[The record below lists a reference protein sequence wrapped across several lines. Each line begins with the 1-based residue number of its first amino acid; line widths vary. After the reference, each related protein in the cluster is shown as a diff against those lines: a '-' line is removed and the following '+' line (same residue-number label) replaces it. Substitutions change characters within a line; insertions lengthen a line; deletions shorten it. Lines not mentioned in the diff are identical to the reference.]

1 LALGDVTIKEVL
13 EDWRSA
19 PISDKLKAMLGY
31 LEKLTTNPDEIGPE
45 DVLPLRSAGIE
56 DEAILEAIH
65 VCVVFSLIA
74 RLADALDFK
83 MPSAF
88 ANGRSAKMYLRL
100 GYKLPIDTRIGS

>member
-1 LALGDVTIKEVL
+1 MALGDLTIKEVL
-13 EDWRSA
+13 NNWRTA
-19 PISDKLKAMLGY
+19 AISDKLKAMLGY
-31 LEKLTTNPDEIGPE
+31 LEKLTTEPDDIGPE
-45 DVLPLRSAGIE
+45 DVRPLRLAGIE
-56 DEAILEAIH
+56 DEAIVEAIH

-88 ANGRSAKMYLRL
+88 ANGRSGKMYYRF

>member
-1 LALGDVTIKEVL
+1 MTIKQVL
-13 EDWRSA
+13 DDWHSA

-31 LEKLTTNPDEIGPE
+31 LEKLTISPDDIGPE
-45 DVLPLRSAGIE
+45 DVRPLRAAGLE
-56 DEAILEAIH
+56 DEAIVEAIH
-65 VCVVFSLIA
+65 VCVVFSLIG

-88 ANGRSAKMYLRL
+88 ANGRSAKMYYRL